1 MANVSIKFN
10 NKEFLLSCEDGQEEH
25 LEQLSFHLD
34 EKFNKLKSSLGNIG
48 ENKLL
53 LITAITTM
61 DEYFE
66 TKKKI
71 DQKIKELRNLTE
83 KFKELK
89 SLVYEYKE
97 KKENEISNLNDEQKK
112 IKNQLEN
119 NKLDYEKAIEK
130 AANQIENFL
139 TKVDLEN
146 PLQ

>member
-1 MANVSIKFN
+1 MANVNIKFN

-25 LEQLSFHLD
+25 LEELSVHLNK
-34 EKFNKLKSSLGNIG
+34 KFNDLKSSLGNIG

-53 LITAITTM
+53 LISAITTM